1 MTQTQDNF
9 EVRLPLFE
17 GPFDLL
23 LFFIERDELD
33 IYDIPISQ
41 ITNDFL
47 EYIHHLEKLN
57 IEIASEF
64 ILVAAT
70 LMRIKSKMLLPRPQ
84 IDEQG
89 NEIDPRE
96 ELVKHLLEYKKYKSV
111 IDDLQTLEESELMKE
126 KRGNL
131 VKELR
136 SLGETTNVE
145 AELQD
150 VDLFKLM
157 SIFEKVLKR
166 FEAEK
171 NKPVHQVIQYPF
183 TIASQKKY
191 LLETIVKK
199 SRISFAD
206 LVSEYPTRIA
216 LIFTFLAMLEL
227 LALQQLSIQIG
238 EGFNNFWIIPSQET
252 PKLTADADTVTETTT
267 DEPSIQEE
275 ETPVD
280 EAEITQDILTGIE
293 ESADNHAEE
302 IADPEMEDVASLETE
317 EIPAVE
323 TDATAPSADTQ
334 GEVEN
339 THEAES
345 SADAD
350 DTTSSEDDGDE
361 IEGPKDAPPTT

>member
-1 MTQTQDNF
+1 MTTTAQENF

-33 IYDIPISQ
+33 IYDIPIAK
-41 ITNDFL
+41 ITKDFL
-47 EYIHHLEKLN
+47 DYLHHLDTLN
-57 IEIASEF
+57 VEVASEF

-111 IDDLQTLEESELMKE
+111 IDSFHKMEETELMKE

-131 VKELR
+131 MRELK
-136 SLGETTNVE
+136 SLAESSNVE

-157 SIFEKVLKR
+157 TVFEKVLKR

-183 TIASQKKY
+183 TMEDQKKY
-191 LLETIVKK
+191 LLNEVATKERVSFTEIVETYK
-199 SRISFAD
+199 
-206 LVSEYPTRIA
+206 TRIA
-216 LIFTFLAMLEL
+216 LIFNFLSILEL
-227 LALQQLSIQIG
+227 LAVGQLGIQVG
-238 EGFNNFWIIPSQET
+238 EGYNNFWIT
-252 PKLTADADTVTETTT
+252 KA
-267 DEPSIQEE
+267 
-275 ETPVD
+275 
-280 EAEITQDILTGIE
+280 G
-293 ESADNHAEE
+293 
-302 IADPEMEDVASLETE
+302 
-317 EIPAVE
+317 AVE
-323 TDATAPSADTQ
+323 TPAS
-334 GEVEN
+334 
-339 THEAES
+339 
-345 SADAD
+345 
-350 DTTSSEDDGDE
+350 
-361 IEGPKDAPPTT
+361 